1 MSQLLGGLTPGQFL
15 KEYWQQKPLLVRQAV
30 ADFPCPV
37 APGELAGLACDEE
50 VESRLLL
57 EKGGERPW
65 QLEHGPFSEERF
77 PNLPESHWT
86 LLVQEI
92 NKHVPEFALLQD
104 RFNFLPNWRLDDVMV
119 SFAPPGGTV
128 GPHADNYDVFLIQGP
143 GRRRWQISSRTP
155 AEEDLI
161 PDLDVRILR
170 DFQPEQEWV
179 LEPGDMLYLPPG
191 IAHHGVALEDCITIS
206 VGFRAPAE
214 AELIAAFAAQF
225 LDTLDPERFYRDA
238 GRVPARV
245 PGEIDQPSRKQI
257 HAIIR
262 QMAMDDGALD
272 RWFGRFTTAVR
283 PGHWLPESEA
293 AVDFDALFQRMN
305 AGEALWRSE
314 YARFAHF
321 SDEDGTVHL
330 FVAGEE
336 YPLPEALTSAAVLLA
351 GQRRFTAAD
360 FVPIAGEE
368 AFRRLVTELYARGCL
383 FFPE

>member
-1 MSQLLGGLTPGQFL
+1 MNLLGGLTPGQFL

-30 ADFPCPV
+30 PDFRCPV
-37 APGELAGLACDEE
+37 SPEELAGLACDDE

-57 EKGGERPW
+57 ERGGEKPW
-65 QLEHGPFSEERF
+65 QVEHGPFSEERF
-77 PNLPESHWT
+77 PELPESHWT

-104 RFNFLPNWRLDDVMV
+104 RFSFIPNWRLDDVMV
-119 SFAPPGGTV
+119 SFAPPEGTV

-143 GRRRWQISSRTP
+143 GRRRWQISSQMPT
-155 AEEDLI
+155 EDDLI
-161 PDLDVRILR
+161 PDLDVRIMR

-191 IAHHGVALEDCITIS
+191 VPHHGVALEACITIS

-214 AELIAAFAAQF
+214 AELVAAFAAQF
-225 LDTLDPERFYRDA
+225 LDTLDPECFYRDP
-238 GRVPARV
+238 GLSPARV
-245 PGEIDQPSRKQI
+245 PGEIDRSAREKVRG
-257 HAIIR
+257 IIR
-262 QMAMDDGALD
+262 QMAMNDSALD
-272 RWFGRFTTAVR
+272 RWFGRFTTSVR
-283 PGHWLPESEA
+283 PGHWLPEPEEPL
-293 AVDFDALFQRMN
+293 DFDAIYHRMD

-321 SDEDGTVHL
+321 TDEDGTVRL

-336 YPLPEALTSAAVLLA
+336 YSLPEALTSAADLLA

-360 FVPIAGEE
+360 FDPVASAPD
-368 AFRRLVTELYARGCL
+368 FRNLISELYAQGGL